1 MSENT
6 PGLSF
11 EDMFSDRTP
20 AIPAVEIEPAPRRP
34 AARAR
39 PGRPGLRTR
48 LSIGLAVGVLLLIV
62 AAYMLVRQLTLL
74 DQAVQV
80 MRDETARLT
89 LVLNIPGQLRE
100 LQLAALRGLPQQDAA
115 QLADEVGG
123 AVAALQGAHQGLE
136 GAQLT
141 LPEADPLRRATR
153 DTLSGMESALS
164 LAVQAVLDAEAGNWT
179 AAETGIRMLNF
190 PNRHVQQHIDELVGL
205 SRERHLTAA
214 DQVTRL
220 MRELISG
227 PALLTGMVLVAG
239 AFLMITSVRGVIRDV
254 ARLSSSAERISEGLL
269 DARVP
274 ITREDEL
281 GQLALTFNE
290 MAARLQITYDE
301 LEERVAERTSALQ
314 AANVALQRHAVQLE
328 ATADVSRA
336 ITSIFDVDDLLRS
349 TVDLI
354 RDRFGFYHAG
364 IFLLDDTGEWAVLR
378 EATGEAGAQMIAE
391 GHRLAVNE
399 TSMVGWTALHHQP
412 RITLDVG
419 EDAVRFANPLLPE
432 TRSEM
437 TLPLMVGTHSIG
449 VLNVQS
455 SEEAAFDEADV
466 QVLRSMAGQVAVA
479 IENAQ
484 RVSEEA
490 ALLEATSPVY
500 RAARRLAT
508 AASVDDIL
516 DTVLATVADTN
527 VDGCLVGLFEPFGST
542 SPAEIRLLRSWRR
555 DEQALAE
562 PEAAVPVAGDR
573 AFLDAYAKQWVAT
586 SGDSGPEPEAA
597 EADVAGDGLRAVANF
612 PLRAGGLPAGFFRV
626 YQTTRRAAHEAPI
639 PIPERLYET
648 LSDQVSVAL
657 ERALLADATRR
668 RVEEET
674 TLRTISDRLA
684 RAVDF
689 DTVMQATVEELQRAL
704 GASAVRIEMG
714 PPTGR

>member
-6 PGLSF
+6 SGLSF

-20 AIPAVEIEPAPRRP
+20 AVPPAETERAPRRP
-34 AARAR
+34 AARAQ
-39 PGRPGLRTR
+39 PGYPSLRTR
-48 LSIGLAVGVLLLIV
+48 LSVGLAVGLALLVV
-62 AAYMLVRQLTLL
+62 AAYMLVRQLALL
-74 DQAVQV
+74 DEAVQV

-89 LVLNIPGQLRE
+89 LVLSIPGQLSE
-100 LQLAALRGLPQQDAA
+100 LQLAALRGLSQQDAA
-115 QLADEVGG
+115 QFADEVGP

-136 GAQLT
+136 GAQLI
-141 LPEADPLRRATR
+141 LAEGDPLQRATQE
-153 DTLSGMESALS
+153 TLSGIESALS
-164 LAVQAVLDAEAGNWT
+164 LAVQAVLDAEAGNWV
-179 AAETGIRMLNF
+179 AAETGIRMLNL
-190 PNRHVQQHIDELVGL
+190 PNRNVQAHIDDLVTL
-205 SRERHLTAA
+205 SRERHLSAA

-220 MRELISG
+220 TRELVSG
-227 PALLTGMVLVAG
+227 PALLTALVLVAG
-239 AFLMITSVRGVIRDV
+239 TFLMITSVRGVMRDV

-281 GQLALTFNE
+281 GRLALTFNE
-290 MAARLQITYDE
+290 MAARLQLTYDE

-314 AANVALQRHAVQLE
+314 AANAALQRRAVQLE

-336 ITSIFDVDDLLRS
+336 ITSILDVDDLLRA
-349 TVDLI
+349 TADLI

-364 IFLLDDTGEWAVLR
+364 IFLLDDAGEWAVLR
-378 EATGEAGAQMIAE
+378 EATGEAGAQMIAQ
-391 GHRLAVNE
+391 GHRLAVDE
-399 TSMVGWTALHHQP
+399 TSMVGWTALHHEP

-419 EDAVRFANPLLPE
+419 EDAVRFAHPLLPE

-437 TLPLMVGTHSIG
+437 TLPLMVGTRAIG

-466 QVLRSMAGQVAVA
+466 QVLRSMAGQVAIA
-479 IENAQ
+479 IENAR

-527 VDGCLVGLFEPFGST
+527 VDGCLVGLFQPFGSS
-542 SPAEIRLLRSWRR
+542 SPTEIRLLRSWRR
-555 DEQALAE
+555 DAKALVE
-562 PEAAVPVAGDR
+562 PETAVPVTEDQSV
-573 AFLDAYAKQWVAT
+573 LDAYAKQWVAG
-586 SGDSGPEPEAA
+586 GDGGPEATSA
-597 EADVAGDGLRAVANF
+597 EAGIAGDGLRAVANF
-612 PLRAGGLPAGFFRV
+612 PLRAGGSPAGFFRV
-626 YQTTRRAAHEAPI
+626 YRTARRAAREAPI
-639 PIPERLYET
+639 SIPQNLYET

-704 GASAVRIEMG
+704 GASTVRIEMG
-714 PPTGR
+714 PPTG

>member
-6 PGLSF
+6 SGLSF

-20 AIPAVEIEPAPRRP
+20 AVPPAEIEPALRRP

-39 PGRPGLRTR
+39 PGHPSLRTR
-48 LSIGLAVGVLLLIV
+48 LSVGLAVGLVLLVV
-62 AAYMLVRQLTLL
+62 AAYMLVRQLALL
-74 DQAVQV
+74 DEAVQV

-89 LVLNIPGQLRE
+89 LVLSIPGHLSE
-100 LQLAALRGLPQQDAA
+100 LQLAALRGLSQQDAA
-115 QLADEVGG
+115 QLADEVGP

-136 GAQLT
+136 GAQLILT
-141 LPEADPLRRATR
+141 EGDPLQRATQE
-153 DTLSGMESALS
+153 TLSGIESALS

-179 AAETGIRMLNF
+179 AAETGIRMLNL
-190 PNRHVQQHIDELVGL
+190 PNRHVQEYIDDLVTL
-205 SRERHLTAA
+205 SRERHLSAA

-220 MRELISG
+220 TRELVSG
-227 PALLTGMVLVAG
+227 PALLTALVLVAG
-239 AFLMITSVRGVIRDV
+239 AFLMITSVRGVMRDV

-281 GQLALTFNE
+281 GQLAVTFNE
-290 MAARLQITYDE
+290 MAARLQLTYDE
-301 LEERVAERTSALQ
+301 LEERVTERTSALQ
-314 AANVALQRHAVQLE
+314 AANAALQRRAIQLE

-336 ITSIFDVDDLLRS
+336 ITSILDVDDLLRS

-364 IFLLDDTGEWAVLR
+364 IFLLDDAGEWAVLR
-378 EATGEAGAQMIAE
+378 EATGEAGAQMIAQ
-391 GHRLAVNE
+391 GHRLAVDE
-399 TSMVGWTALHHQP
+399 TSMVGWTALHHEP

-419 EDAVRFANPLLPE
+419 EDAVRFAHPLLPE

-437 TLPLMVGTHSIG
+437 TLPLMVGTRAIG

-466 QVLRSMAGQVAVA
+466 QVLRSMAGQVAIA
-479 IENAQ
+479 IENAR

-527 VDGCLVGLFEPFGST
+527 VDGCLVGLFQPFGSS
-542 SPAEIRLLRSWRR
+542 SPTEIHLLRSWRR
-555 DEQALAE
+555 DAKPLVE
-562 PEAAVPVAGDR
+562 PEAAVPVTEDQAQ
-573 AFLDAYAKQWVAT
+573 LDAYAKQWVAA
-586 SGDSGPEPEAA
+586 SRDGGPEATSA
-597 EADVAGDGLRAVANF
+597 EAGIAGDGLRAVANF
-612 PLRAGGLPAGFFRV
+612 PLRAGGSPAGFFRV
-626 YQTTRRAAHEAPI
+626 YQTARRAREAPI
-639 PIPERLYET
+639 SIPEHLYET

-689 DTVMQATVEELQRAL
+689 DTVMQATAEELQRAL
-704 GASAVRIEMG
+704 GASTVRIEMG
-714 PPTGR
+714 PPTG